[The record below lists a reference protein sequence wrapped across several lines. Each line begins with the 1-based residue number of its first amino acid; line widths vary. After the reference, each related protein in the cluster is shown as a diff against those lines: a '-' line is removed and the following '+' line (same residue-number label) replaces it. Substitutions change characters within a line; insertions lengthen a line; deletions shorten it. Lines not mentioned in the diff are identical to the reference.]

1 MTSSTSSTPRCRR
14 SFPIRRSSKSWA
26 DTGVTPYPKDQRSVA
41 AARALLKSE
50 IARWGQVVR
59 DNNIPCQWRPSM

>member
-1 MTSSTSSTPRCRR
+1 MADRALL
-14 SFPIRRSSKSWA
+14 KNWA
-26 DTGVTPYPKDQRSVA
+26 DTGVSPYPQDRRSPA

-59 DNNIPCQWRPSM
+59 DNNIQGPM

>member
-1 MTSSTSSTPRCRR
+1 MADPA
-14 SFPIRRSSKSWA
+14 IVKSWA
-26 DTGVTPYPKDQRSVA
+26 DTGVVPYPKDQRSPA

-59 DNNIPCQWRPSM
+59 DNNIQAQMQ